1 MQGAEGVWGVGMM
14 GVVGND
20 GGLVR
25 AGVAYHAVLRRG
37 RLGYIGEIILWCAQ
51 VARAGGFCAV
61 RARFAQSTS
70 CTLCRKQ
77 ACARGGVCTR
87 RPGEAD
93 SRTDAKKKKKKRSRG
108 QMHTHTLT
116 SGRCA
121 APLVGCAPA
130 AQAMHCEAP
139 VACCMY
145 PSGHV
150 VQDVDPLLAANV
162 PSCGGCT
169 NSGSTARVSEAVGEA
184 MIGTLGKA
192 GWAGQAGAV
201 GELRAVGG
209 ARAREHAM
217 WRES

>member
-1 MQGAEGVWGVGMM
+1 MTAGEQTEGARREVNRERCQQAKVSTGKGVNRERFRGSMQGAEGVWGVGMM

-61 RARFAQSTS
+61 RARFAQCTS

-93 SRTDAKKKKKKRSRG
+93 SRTDARTHAHADRCTRTHSLAGAALLHSFGAHLQHRQCTVKLQSLVACIHRG
-108 QMHTHTLT
+108 TWCKMSIRCWPQMY
-116 SGRCA
+116 
-121 APLVGCAPA
+121 PPA
-130 AQAMHCEAP
+130 AGAQT
-139 VACCMY
+139 
-145 PSGHV
+145 
-150 VQDVDPLLAANV
+150 AA
-162 PSCGGCT
+162 
-169 NSGSTARVSEAVGEA
+169 
-184 MIGTLGKA
+184 
-192 GWAGQAGAV
+192 QQ
-201 GELRAVGG
+201 
-209 ARAREHAM
+209 HA
-217 WRES
+217 

>member
-1 MQGAEGVWGVGMM
+1 
-14 GVVGND
+14 
-20 GGLVR
+20 
-25 AGVAYHAVLRRG
+25 
-37 RLGYIGEIILWCAQ
+37 
-51 VARAGGFCAV
+51 
-61 RARFAQSTS
+61 
-70 CTLCRKQ
+70 
-77 ACARGGVCTR
+77 
-87 RPGEAD
+87 
-93 SRTDAKKKKKKRSRG
+93 
-108 QMHTHTLT
+108 MHTHTLT
-116 SGRCA
+116 SGRRA

-192 GWAGQAGAV
+192 GWVGQAGAV

-209 ARAREHAM
+209 ARACEHAM
-217 WRES
+217 RGESSGGSICRESVLQGQLSTGGGNASEVLGNCEAAEDSPCKVDRSLHHAHHPKSCPLDTACN